1 MRPRA
6 WLAVVALILLGA
18 VGGVAFDRF
27 HLLPSHGGMS
37 RLHERLRRDPIGVMD
52 RELHMTPEQRTHV
65 AAILERRQKDIDA
78 VWEDTHTR
86 LKATIDSVVN
96 EIAAELDSAQ
106 AVRFREVA
114 NKLHSTPGFMP
125 QPSH

>member
-6 WLAVVALILLGA
+6 WLAAVALIILGA

-27 HLLPSHGGMS
+27 HLLPSHGGMMS
-37 RLHERLRRDPIGVMD
+37 RLH
-52 RELHMTPEQRTHV
+52 RELRHDPMGLMERELGLKPEQRTRI
-65 AAILERRQKDIDA
+65 AAIMERRQGDIDA
-78 VWEDTHTR
+78 VWEDTHVR

-106 AVRFREVA
+106 ARKFREMA
-114 NKLHSTPGFMP
+114 DKIHSTPGFMP
-125 QPSH
+125 

>member
-6 WLAVVALILLGA
+6 WLATIALILLGA

-27 HLLPSHGGMS
+27 HLLPSHGGMMS
-37 RLHERLRRDPIGVMD
+37 RLHERLRHDPMGVID
-52 RELHMTPEQRTHV
+52 EELHLKPEQRTRV
-65 AAILERRQKDIDA
+65 AAILDRRQKDIDA
-78 VWEDTHTR
+78 VWEDTHIR

-114 NKLHSTPGFMP
+114 NKIHSTPGFMP
-125 QPSH
+125 